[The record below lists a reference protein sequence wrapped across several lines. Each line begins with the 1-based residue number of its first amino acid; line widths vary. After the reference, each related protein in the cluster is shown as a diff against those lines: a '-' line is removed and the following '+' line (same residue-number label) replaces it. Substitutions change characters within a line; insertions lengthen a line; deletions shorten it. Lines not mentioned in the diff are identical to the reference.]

1 MNRKILDP
9 LDKQLISVLSEDAQI
24 SVRDLAKR
32 LSVTTPTIRARIKN
46 LKETGILKIVGLIDT
61 NNHPNIISA
70 LIGLSI
76 QSYGKLNE
84 EVEKLA
90 NLDQV
95 VWVGVISGR
104 YDVIAEVVVSGGMSE
119 LNDLLT
125 KIIPKLSRVV
135 RSETFIVMKSKNKW
149 IPLPKG
155 LGSW

>member
-90 NLDQV
+90 SLDQV